1 MNDENRPETEE
12 EEERN
17 TPLFD
22 RPFHGRRGQTPS
34 KGERAGHM
42 ASVALFGIFCAAV
55 AGALALF
62 LIFGEGLGAGSIDR
76 VSSMISRGLQGGA
89 QISSDVISFD
99 AQPGNVIEPFLD
111 GIAVLTSNRL
121 VCYDTIGGERLAAE
135 RMFSRPALQASVKNV
150 LAYDRNGTTLL
161 LADRHGFLLD
171 LQWERPIITAKLN
184 RAGWLA
190 LVTQGSGYKAVVH
203 VYDPDGVPAF
213 RYSSPEYYITDAA
226 VSPDGSQLAVA
237 CAGFTDNWVSGRLRV
252 FDLTRTGGATPREA
266 TPEDV
271 TTALCDL
278 DGEMIYELFFPKN
291 DRIAAM
297 TEKGAAYWD
306 AKGVL
311 LGRTELEGRYLQDYS
326 ALDGAIVLRTSRGRS
341 GSGARLDSYGWDGRS
356 LGGLALKNDV
366 ICQSGGGGYVTLVT
380 ADAITVYDAKLD
392 AVSDQPNQTHVR
404 AVKQCDTGPVYL
416 IYSDNA
422 RLYKP

>member
-1 MNDENRPETEE
+1 M
-12 EEERN
+12 
-17 TPLFD
+17 FD
-22 RPFHGRRGQTPS
+22 RPFYARDAAPS
-34 KGERAGHM
+34 KGETAGRM
-42 ASVALFGIFCAAV
+42 ASVALFWIFCAAV
-55 AGALALF
+55 VVALALLF
-62 LIFGEGLGAGSIDR
+62 IFGEGFGADSLDR
-76 VSSMISRGLQGGA
+76 VSSMLSRGLQGGA

-99 AQPGNVIEPFLD
+99 AQPGNVIEPYLD

-135 RMFSRPALQASVKNV
+135 RVFMRPALQTSLKNV

-161 LADRHGFLLD
+161 LANRHGFVID
-171 LQWERPIITAKLN
+171 CQWERPIITAKLN

-203 VYDPDGVPAF
+203 VFDPDGVLAF

-226 VSPDGSQLAVA
+226 VSPDGSLLAVA

-252 FDLTRTGGATPREA
+252 FDLTHTGEA
-266 TPEDV
+266 SPEDV
-271 TTALCDL
+271 TAAICDL

-291 DRIAAM
+291 DSIAAM

-306 AKGVL
+306 AKGSL

-326 ALDGAIVLRTSRGRS
+326 ALDNAIILRTSRGRS
-341 GSGARLDSYGWDGRS
+341 GSGARLDSYGWDGEH
-356 LGGLALKNDV
+356 LGWQTLKNDV
-366 ICQSGGGGYVTLVT
+366 ICQSGRGGCVTVVT
-380 ADAITVYDAKLD
+380 ADAITVYDAKLA

-404 AVKQCDTGPVYL
+404 AVRQCDTGPVYL